1 MRRHAVSDFS
11 RTPVVRLHE
20 GRVTTAVPLALSD
33 ALRDWLDLGLRWLHV
48 IAAMAWIGT
57 SFYFVLL
64 DQSLRPPKDAADADA
79 GVGGELWEVHGG
91 GFYNVQ
97 KYVVAP
103 KQLPDHLAWFKW
115 EAYTTWLS
123 GFGLML
129 VLYYLEASSA
139 LVKPGDDLEPWL
151 AVTISIAL
159 LAVAWIAYDVLN
171 RLVSDGRVLW
181 PVLFVLVAL
190 SAWASAEL
198 FSPRAAW
205 LQVGAMIGTVM
216 AANVFFVIIPAHW
229 ELIRAKE
236 AGREPDPAPGIQAK
250 QRSVHNNYLTL
261 PVLLAMLAG
270 HFPFAYGAD
279 HAWLVLVVLMVI
291 GAWARLFFNLRHT
304 GRSHWWMPVAGAVA
318 FVALAV
324 LVERSDDA
332 TVPPAAAADLA
343 LGKRVFTS
351 AGCAGCHTLADAGA
365 TGAVGPSLDAAQPSA
380 SLVTERVTNG
390 QGVMPSFAGKLSPA
404 EIDAVAA
411 YVSGAAG

>member
-1 MRRHAVSDFS
+1 MTGA
-11 RTPVVRLHE
+11 L
-20 GRVTTAVPLALSD
+20 PLALSD

-64 DQSLRPPKDAADADA
+64 DQSLRPAKDPGDREA

-91 GFYNVQ
+91 GFYHVQ

-103 KQLPDHLAWFKW
+103 PRLPDHLAWFKW

-123 GFGLML
+123 GFGLMI
-129 VLYYLEASSA
+129 VLYYLEASST
-139 LVKPGDDLEPWL
+139 LVKPGSDLDPWV
-151 AVTISIAL
+151 AVAISIGL
-159 LAVAWIAYDVLN
+159 LATAWIAYDVLN
-171 RLVSDGRVLW
+171 RLVTDARVLW

-190 SAWASAEL
+190 AAWGSAEL

-216 AANVFFVIIPAHW
+216 AANVFVVIIPAHW

-236 AGREPDPAPGIQAK
+236 AGREPDPAPALQAK

-261 PVLLAMLAG
+261 PVVLTMLAG

-279 HAWLVLVVLMVI
+279 NAWLVLVALMVI
-291 GAWARLFFNLRHT
+291 GGWARLFFNLRHA
-304 GRSHWWMPVAGAVA
+304 GRTHWWMPVAGLAA
-318 FVALAV
+318 FVAVAV
-324 LVERSDDA
+324 VVDRSNDTA
-332 TVPPAAAADLA
+332 APAATPADVV
-343 LGKRVFTS
+343 LGKQVFLT

-365 TGAVGPSLDAAQPSA
+365 TGTVGPSLDAARPSA
-380 SLVTERVTNG
+380 TLVAQRVREG
-390 QGVMPSFAGKLSPA
+390 KGVMPSFAGQLGDA
-404 EIDAVAA
+404 EIAAVAA
-411 YVSGAAG
+411 YVSDAAAG

>member
-1 MRRHAVSDFS
+1 
-11 RTPVVRLHE
+11 
-20 GRVTTAVPLALSD
+20 VTFAILPLALSD
-33 ALRDWLDLGLRWLHV
+33 SVSDWLDLGLRWLHV

-64 DQSLRPPKDAADADA
+64 DQSLRPPHDPADAEA

-91 GFYNVQ
+91 GFYHVQ

-103 KQLPDHLAWFKW
+103 RVLPDHLAWFKW

-159 LAVAWIAYDVLN
+159 LAASWVAYDVLN
-171 RLVSDGRVLW
+171 RLVSDARALW
-181 PVLFVLVAL
+181 PVLLALVAL
-190 SAWASAEL
+190 SAWASSEL

-216 AANVFFVIIPAHW
+216 AANVLFDIIPAHW
-229 ELIRAKE
+229 ELIRAKQ
-236 AGREPDPAPGIQAK
+236 AGRDPDPRPGIQAK

-261 PVLLAMLAG
+261 PVLLTMLAG

-279 HAWLVLVVLMVI
+279 HAWLVLLGLMLV
-291 GAWARLFFNLRHT
+291 GVWARLFFNLRHG
-304 GRSHWWMPVAGAVA
+304 GRTHWWMLAAGAAA
-318 FVALAV
+318 FVAIAV
-324 LVERSDDA
+324 AVEQQDEPSASPRSVDTA
-332 TVPPAAAADLA
+332 Q
-343 LGKRVFTS
+343 GKQVFAS
-351 AGCAGCHTLADAGA
+351 AGCGACHTLADAGA
-365 TGAVGPSLDAAQPSA
+365 SGTVGPSLDAAKPSA
-380 SLVTERVTNG
+380 ELVAERVRNG
-390 QGVMPSFAGKLSPA
+390 QGAMPAFAGTLSDDDIA
-404 EIDAVAA
+404 AVAA
-411 YVSGAAG
+411 YVADAARG